1 MGEIFRTDIDLLLFS
16 RSVNSE
22 IYVVIGCVEIFKRFF
37 IFYSYYILISRKI
50 EIFRVE
56 FADR

>member
-37 IFYSYYILISRKI
+37 IRVYINFSQNRN
-50 EIFRVE
+50 FPC
-56 FADR
+56 